1 MRRILFW
8 VLVCLSAVSGADG
21 TYFGP
26 TELPPEIPSQR
37 AFLRQKD
44 GEVTMIVESVLNA
57 KVGDYGWVVPV
68 PAVPS
73 YVNSVKVDYM
83 RQAFETHRPKVRR
96 ESAPD
101 LPSLIF
107 LLFSAG
113 VFVTSGWRYR
123 KMSAASRGPRIL
135 AEVLLLF
142 LIHGIFFAV
151 FAQAKFAAK
160 KGSSSRPTI
169 EVLGQY
175 GSYNVVLL
183 DPDAAPGGEDAIE
196 NWLKE
201 NKFVVSDAKR
211 QVIRDYAAKHWKF
224 VVAKFRHD
232 LDGNLPPHPLKIVY
246 PGNKLVYPMRLTGQT
261 DQPLFLEMLVV
272 GKQSVSVPG
281 LKVFTANNQRWKV
294 DVLDEVG
301 YRNDQFKDWKYIS
314 IKGAEYGDVTTYLRG
329 ELSPAQMQ
337 EDLVVS
343 PAPYEPVNEFLTRDS
358 EVPGLVLSEVAWAA
372 VAVGMIFALIGIW
385 LPTLTWLG
393 LVATVVICG
402 ARAKVYRDTLNV
414 VDSGHLVTEDRYL
427 NRELRAIQYSKTM
440 ERMGKAAGATKK
452 R

>member
-1 MRRILFW
+1 MRRIIFW
-8 VLVCLSAVSGADG
+8 LSVCLSALSGADG

-44 GEVTMIVESVLNA
+44 GEVTMIVESVLNGKA
-57 KVGDYGWVVPV
+57 GDYGWVVPV

-83 RQAFETHRPKVRR
+83 RQAFETHRPKIRR

-101 LPSLIF
+101 LPF
-107 LLFSAG
+107 LLYLLFCAG
-113 VFVTSGWRYR
+113 VFVTAGWRYR
-123 KMSAASRGPRIL
+123 KRNQAERVSRIF
-135 AEVLLLF
+135 AELLF
-142 LIHGIFFAV
+142 LFLLPAIFYPV
-151 FAQAKFAAK
+151 FAQAKFATK
-160 KGSSSRPTI
+160 KGSSPPTV

-183 DPDAAPGGEDAIE
+183 DPEAAPGGVDAVE
-196 NWLKE
+196 SWLKK
-201 NKFVVSDAKR
+201 NKLVVSEAKR
-211 QVIRDYAAKHWKF
+211 RVIEEYAAQHWKF

-232 LDGNLPPHPLKIVY
+232 IDGALPPHPLKIVY

-272 GKQSVSVPG
+272 AKESVSVPG

-314 IKGAEYGDVTTYLRG
+314 IKGAEYGEVTTYLRG

-337 EDLVVS
+337 TDLVVS
-343 PAPYEPVNEFLTRDS
+343 PAPYAPVNEFLTRDS
-358 EVPGLVLSEVAWAA
+358 EVPGLVLTEVAWTA
-372 VAVGMIFALIGIW
+372 VAIGVIFALIGIW
-385 LPTLTWLG
+385 LPTLSGLG
-393 LVATVVICG
+393 LVAMVVICG
-402 ARAKVYRDTLNV
+402 ARAKIYIDTLNV

-427 NRELRAIQYSKTM
+427 NRELRSMEYMKTM
-440 ERMGKAAGATKK
+440 DRMQKDSGSAKK